1 MADLLAAN
9 ESAGKVITLH
19 RGDQVDGKV
28 ISLTQ
33 NDIILDLGSKAEGLL
48 NKKDLTP
55 DEAAKL
61 KVGDSLKVYVNV
73 PENESGQAIVTLNK
87 ALTQMGKRAEGQL
100 KKWQKFISAQK
111 QHNSLTGT
119 VVEINKGG
127 LVVEVDGMRGFLPA
141 SQVSLQSL
149 GQGEGL
155 ESLIGKVI
163 AVTVIEIDP
172 KNNRLIFSTRHEVSP
187 DTATKLDKIQ
197 IGEEVVGKIA
207 ALVPFGLVVSLGGLE
222 GVVFS
227 QETAWEEIDLT
238 KEFTVG
244 QEIKAKVMG
253 IDEDLGRV
261 NLSIRQLV
269 QDPLAQKLAE
279 LTADD
284 VVKGTVADVSQQ
296 GVTVKLENGVEGFVP
311 SSKLE
316 GGQYSLGEQV
326 SFLVDNVD
334 KSKRKVNLAPLI
346 TSTKGLIYR

>member
-9 ESAGKVITLH
+9 ATASKVLTLH
-19 RGDQVDGKV
+19 RGDQVEGKV

-33 NDIILDLGSKAEGLL
+33 NDIILDLGSKAEGIL
-48 NKKDLTP
+48 NKKDLTV
-55 DEAAKL
+55 DDFAKL
-61 KVGDSLKVYVNV
+61 KVGDSLQVYINI
-73 PENESGQAIVTLNK
+73 PENESGQAIATLDK
-87 ALTQMGKRAEGQL
+87 ALTQMGKKAEIQL

-149 GQGEGL
+149 GEGDGL
-155 ESLIGKVI
+155 ESLIGKEI
-163 AVTVIEIDP
+163 AVSVIEIDP
-172 KNNRLIFSTRHEVSP
+172 RNNRLIFSTRHEVGP
-187 DTATKLDKIQ
+187 ETKTKLDKIQ
-197 IGEEVVGKIA
+197 IGQDLTGKIA
-207 ALVPFGLVVSLGGLE
+207 ALAPFGLVVRLDGLE

-227 QETAWEEIDLT
+227 QEIAWEEIDVT
-238 KEFTVG
+238 KKFAAG
-244 QEIKAKVMG
+244 QEIKAKVVG

-279 LTADD
+279 LAADD
-284 VVKGTVADVSQQ
+284 VVKGAVTDISQA
-296 GVTVKLENGVEGFVP
+296 GITVKLENGIEGFVP

-316 GGQYSLGEQV
+316 GGQYSLGESA

-334 KSKRKVNLAPLI
+334 KNKRKVNLAPFI